1 MQSKWLLQ
9 TLKTLFIMPE
19 IINNEKELLR
29 INRTKNIIEFSRTDG
44 RSWVLCC
51 NCGTMYGTFH
61 DLLRF
66 GNEILACTSKGL
78 YYSRTDGRS
87 WVLRCNG
94 SNYGEFLNLQVNGSE
109 LLANTSKGLY
119 YSRNQGHSWVKRS

>member
-1 MQSKWLLQ
+1 
-9 TLKTLFIMPE
+9 MPE

>member
-1 MQSKWLLQ
+1 
-9 TLKTLFIMPE
+9 MPE
-19 IINNEKELLR
+19 IINNGKELLR

-44 RSWVLCC
+44 RS
-51 NCGTMYGTFH
+51 TFH

-78 YYSRTDGRS
+78 YYSRTEGRS
-87 WVLRCNG
+87 WVMRCNG

-119 YSRNQGHSWVKRS
+119 YSRNQGHSWVKR